1 MAFNGGGYTLSYGH
15 YGTGPSI
22 TTAALTPNT
31 FSHVA
36 LVRAGSTVTLY
47 VNGVSAGSVTDTTV
61 FTTAGLLF
69 GGTGT
74 ASQYFTGYLDEWRI
88 SKNARWLTNFT
99 PPTAAYSLGTGFA
112 LQTLPLTANN
122 NTPANGRIVLRHQD
136 LLGTVVPGTDLLVD
150 VSSNGGT
157 TWNTVT
163 GLTKA
168 DPWDATTNIITGS
181 ITLTGGGT
189 NMLCRIRTA
198 NNKPQ
203 RIRAEGC
210 YWN

>member
-1 MAFNGGGYTLSYGH
+1 MPAIKSSNHSYTKGQE
-15 YGTGPSI
+15 
-22 TTAALTPNT
+22 
-31 FSHVA
+31 
-36 LVRAGSTVTLY
+36 LV
-47 VNGVSAGSVTDTTV
+47 
-61 FTTAGLLF
+61 
-69 GGTGT
+69 
-74 ASQYFTGYLDEWRI
+74 
-88 SKNARWLTNFT
+88 
-99 PPTAAYSLGTGFA
+99 
-112 LQTLPLTANN
+112 
-122 NTPANGRIVLRHQD
+122 